1 MTKLSVEA
9 FIDDQ
14 KISSFQLRT
23 LFLCFLIVAIDGF
36 DTAAVGYVAPALS
49 KDWGITPAQLTPLM
63 MVGLFGLMMG
73 AFLFGPLSDRF
84 GRKKLLLGTV
94 AIFGVTSLLSGFV
107 NDMTQLII
115 LRFATGL
122 GLGGAMPNAITLASE
137 FCPKRKRA
145 TLVTIMFCGFTV
157 GSAAGGFVAKELIP
171 ALGWRSVLVAGGI
184 APLLLIP
191 VLVALLPESVR
202 FLSLKNAADSRIK
215 STLSKISG
223 APIPPDFEF
232 DVEASATSSAKPSEL
247 FANGMGLG
255 TTLLWVTF
263 FMSLLIVYLVMS
275 WLPLVLG
282 DLGIA
287 PGTAL
292 MVALMFHVGGTIG
305 AIILGILMDRFD
317 ENRVLAA
324 SYFVAALCIVTIGF
338 VAQNAMLAGIAVF
351 AAGFGVA
358 GAQVGINALASG
370 YYPTI
375 IRATG
380 VSWANAIGRSGSILG
395 ALFGGLMLSFGW
407 SVPSIF
413 AVVASASVIAAFS
426 IYTMGKFRP

>member
-1 MTKLSVEA
+1 MTKLSVES
-9 FIDDQ
+9 FIDEQ
-14 KISSFQLRT
+14 RVSSFQLLT
-23 LFLCFLIVAIDGF
+23 LFLCFLVVAIDGF

-49 KDWGITPAQLTPLM
+49 KDWGITPAELTPLM
-63 MVGLFGLMMG
+63 MVGLFGLMIG
-73 AFLFGPLSDRF
+73 ALLFGPLSDRY
-84 GRKKLLLGTV
+84 GRKKLLLATV

-247 FANGMGLG
+247 FANGMSLG

-305 AIILGILMDRFD
+305 AIILGMLMDRFD

-324 SYFVAALCIVTIGF
+324 SYFVAALCIVAIGF
-338 VAQNAMLAGIAVF
+338 VAQNVMLAGIAVF

-413 AVVASASVIAAFS
+413 AVVASASVIAAVS

>member
-1 MTKLSVEA
+1 MTKLSVES
-9 FIDDQ
+9 FIDEQ
-14 KISSFQLRT
+14 RVSSFQLLT
-23 LFLCFLIVAIDGF
+23 LFLCFLVVAIDGF

-49 KDWGITPAQLTPLM
+49 KDWGITPAELTPLM
-63 MVGLFGLMMG
+63 MVGLFGLMIG
-73 AFLFGPLSDRF
+73 ALLFGPLSDRY
-84 GRKKLLLGTV
+84 GRKKLLLATV

-171 ALGWRSVLVAGGI
+171 MWGWRSVLVAGGV

-202 FLSLKNAADSRIK
+202 FLSLKNSADSRIK
-215 STLSKISG
+215 STLSRISG
-223 APIPPDFEF
+223 APIPPDMEF
-232 DVEASATSSAKPSEL
+232 YVEASATSSAKPSEL

-255 TTLLWVTF
+255 TFLLWITF

-324 SYFVAALCIVTIGF
+324 SYFVAALCIVAIGF
-338 VAQNAMLAGIAVF
+338 VAQNVLLAGIAVF

-413 AVVASASVIAAFS
+413 AVVASASVIAAIS